1 MNPVSIII
9 SIYNTNPEY
18 FKDCLDSIYYQEG
31 NFDIELV
38 VVDDAS
44 IESNYNKYKELLDN
58 LENKKNKNNIIK
70 VILHRLDKN
79 SGIGYASKTAVELC
93 SNEIIYKQDSDD
105 IMLPTRLQV
114 QWKFMQKNLDYP
126 LCSGDIQ
133 VFKKINNK
141 LVMEEKTNHP
151 EILTWEYYKHNVT
164 PTSNWFT
171 NQPLFCFRKSCILA
185 VGNYD
190 ADLRFYEDT
199 IMVAKILNKYGK
211 IYNIKTLPCLL
222 LYRIH
227 QYNTTPKVI
236 GKNKILEDLMI
247 YKLKYYLNN
256 KI

>member
-1 MNPVSIII
+1 MNHVSIII
-9 SIYNTNPEY
+9 TIYNTNPEY
-18 FKDCLDSIYYQEG
+18 FKDCLDSISYQEG
-31 NFDIELV
+31 NFNIELI

-44 IESNYNKYKELLDN
+44 TEYNFSVYKKLLDN
-58 LENKKNKNNIIK
+58 LENKTNKNNTIK

-79 SGIGYASKTAVELC
+79 SGIGYASKTAVDLC

-105 IMLPTRLQV
+105 IMLPTRLHN
-114 QWKFMQKNLDYP
+114 QWEFMQKNPDYP
-126 LCSGDIQ
+126 LCSGDILY
-133 VFKKINNK
+133 FKKINNK
-141 LVMEEKTNHP
+141 IVTQERTNHP
-151 EILTWEYYKHNVT
+151 EILTWEYYKNNVKPDNT
-164 PTSNWFT
+164 WFT

-199 IMVAKILNKYGK
+199 IMVSKILNKYGK

-227 QYNTTPKVI
+227 ETNTTDKVI
-236 GKNKILEDLMI
+236 GKNKVLHDLMNE
-247 YKLKYYLNN
+247 KLNFYLHN

>member
-1 MNPVSIII
+1 MNPISIII

-18 FKDCLDSIYYQEG
+18 FKDCLDSISYQEG

-44 IESNYNKYKELLDN
+44 SEDNFNEYKELLHD
-58 LENKKNKNNIIK
+58 LESKKNKNNIIK

-79 SGIGYASKTAVELC
+79 SGIGYASRKSVELC

-105 IMLPTRLQV
+105 IMSPSRLQV
-114 QWKFMQKNLDYP
+114 QWEFMQKNTDYP
-126 LCSGDIQ
+126 LCSGDFIPFIK
-133 VFKKINNK
+133 VNNK
-141 LVMEEKTNHP
+141 LVVKEKTNHP
-151 EILTWEYYKHNVT
+151 EILTWEYYKANIINK
-164 PTSNWFT
+164 NWFT

-190 ADLRFYEDT
+190 ADLPFYEDT
-199 IMVAKILNKYGK
+199 IIVAKILNKYGK

-227 QYNTTPKVI
+227 ESNITRKTI
-236 GKNKILEDLMI
+236 GKNEISDLMNK
-247 YKLKYYLNN
+247 KLKYYLNN

>member
-1 MNPVSIII
+1 MNSVSIII
-9 SIYNTNPEY
+9 TIYNTLPEY
-18 FKDCLDSIYYQEG
+18 FKECLDSISYQEG

-44 IESNYNKYKELLDN
+44 SEYNFNKYKELLQD
-58 LENKKNKNNIIK
+58 LESKNKNIK
-70 VILHRLDKN
+70 VILNRLEEN

-105 IMLPTRLQV
+105 IMLPTRLNV
-114 QWKFMQKNLDYP
+114 QWEFMQKNPDYP
-126 LCSGDIQ
+126 LCSGDILF
-133 VFKKINNK
+133 FKKINNK
-141 LVMEEKTNHP
+141 LVTQKNTNHP

-171 NQPLFCFRKSCILA
+171 NQPLFCFRKTCILA

-190 ADLRFYEDT
+190 ADLRYYEDT

-227 QYNTTPKVI
+227 ETNTTDKVI
-236 GKNKILEDLMI
+236 GKNKVLEDLMNE
-247 YKLKYYLNN
+247 KLNYYLNN

>member
-1 MNPVSIII
+1 MNPISIII
-9 SIYNTNPEY
+9 SIYDTNPEY
-18 FKDCLDSIYYQEG
+18 FKDCLYSISYQEG

-44 IESNYNKYKELLDN
+44 TEYNFSVYKKLLDN

-79 SGIGYASKTAVELC
+79 SGIGYASRKSVELC
-93 SNEIIYKQDSDD
+93 S
-105 IMLPTRLQV
+105 
-114 QWKFMQKNLDYP
+114 
-126 LCSGDIQ
+126 
-133 VFKKINNK
+133 KKINNK
-141 LVMEEKTNHP
+141 IVTQERTNHP
-151 EILTWEYYKHNVT
+151 EILTWEYYKNNVKPDNT
-164 PTSNWFT
+164 WFT

-227 QYNTTPKVI
+227 ETNTTEKVI

>member
-18 FKDCLDSIYYQEG
+18 FKDCLDSISYQEG

-44 IESNYNKYKELLDN
+44 TEYNFSVYKKLLDN

-79 SGIGYASKTAVELC
+79 SGIGYASRKAVELC

-105 IMLPTRLQV
+105 IMSPSRLQV
-114 QWKFMQKNLDYP
+114 QWEFMQKNPDYP
-126 LCSGDIQ
+126 LCSGDILY
-133 VFKKINNK
+133 FKKINNK

-151 EILTWEYYKHNVT
+151 EILTWEYYKNNVKPDNT
-164 PTSNWFT
+164 WFT

-227 QYNTTPKVI
+227 DSNTTPKVI